1 MIIKVLTRG
10 TDSQKFAKVALET
23 DQVLYTKDADGSFQ
37 SVTEVRQ
44 VQPDTQ
50 LFIDLDMFLDI
61 FTLAEHF
68 DLMIRVFGKEG
79 VCLAIDSKGGG
90 FKQR

>member
-50 LFIDLDMFLDI
+50 LFIDLDI